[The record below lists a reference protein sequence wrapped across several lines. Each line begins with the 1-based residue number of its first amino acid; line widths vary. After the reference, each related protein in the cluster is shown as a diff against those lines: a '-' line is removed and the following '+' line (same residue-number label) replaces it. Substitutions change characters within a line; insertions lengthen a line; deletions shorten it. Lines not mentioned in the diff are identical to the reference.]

1 MPLRDRKVI
10 VTAGPTREWLDPVRF
25 ISNPS
30 SGRMG
35 IALADSASRLA
46 RETVLVHG
54 PVSREL
60 LRSKKYRTVA
70 IESTADL
77 LNAVKGELT
86 DGAVLIMAAAPADY
100 RPAIKSEIK
109 MKKTSGNLT
118 LELART
124 PDILKQVSRMN
135 ESGELNN
142 LFLVGF
148 AAETTN
154 VEQYAKSKLKEKN
167 LDMICLN
174 DVSRKG
180 AGFGGDT
187 NVITMFMRGGRR
199 VNLEMMTKRETA
211 EKIIAEIQLELSPEP
226 R

>member
-1 MPLRDRKVI
+1 MPLKDRRVI

-35 IALADSASRLA
+35 IALADRASEVA
-46 RETVLVHG
+46 GKTVLIHG
-54 PVSREL
+54 PINSDLVTDKDY
-60 LRSKKYRTVA
+60 RSVG

-77 LNAVKGELT
+77 LAAVKGELR

-100 RPAIKSEIK
+100 TPAKKSDVKIK
-109 MKKTSGNLT
+109 KKGGNLS

-124 PDILKQVSRMN
+124 PDILKEVSRMAA
-135 ESGELNN
+135 EGEIRD

-148 AAETTN
+148 AAETTDI
-154 VEQYAKSKLKEKN
+154 EQYAMKKLNEKN

-180 AGFGGDT
+180 VGFGSDT
-187 NVITMFMRGGRR
+187 NIITIFKRGGGR
-199 VNLEMMTKRETA
+199 VSLEMMAKHDAA
-211 EKIIAEIQLELSPEP
+211 ERILAEIQLELSG